1 MRKGSKYYE
10 EDYDDGYDDEE
21 EEEDEEEWYAEE
33 TAAQPP
39 AAPQHVQRTRVAKT
53 APSALGKGLTQT
65 PGAGKAEGAKTAQA
79 AALRSAPQ
87 PLVPGPAGPFRFDT
101 PSPDDAARE
110 AAARGGARKKP
121 PGGQPPPPAPGPAA
135 KDGTEEV
142 SEALRSK
149 LQLGAAPAEDQATQL
164 PPAPRHALSA
174 YEPSAEVARACAA
187 TVAEESAAGAK
198 PRLHLVVLGHVD
210 AGKSTLMGRFL
221 VELGLVPQR
230 VVHKTQREAAAAG
243 KGSFAWAWMLDE
255 RPEERAR
262 GVTVEVAMTRFETS
276 QRQVTLLDAPG
287 HRDFVPAMIAGA
299 AQADAA
305 LLVVD
310 CSVGGFEAGFAPPS
324 GPGSI
329 GGQTREHAQ
338 LARSLGISQLAVVG
352 TKLDAISGDPEE
364 QAARFA
370 AVRGSLEPFLK
381 SCGFASRAVQW
392 LPASG
397 VTGDNLRGRGDGTG
411 LGAWWRGGT
420 LEDAIDAFRPG
431 SGGESER
438 ERALRLPLR
447 LVVHEAAAA
456 GSKGAAQLGGKLEAG
471 ALLPGSRVLV
481 MPSGQAAT
489 VRTLGA
495 EGAGGVAA
503 GGSSPAAL
511 LAGSGVSLTLAGL
524 DDPGSVGP
532 GSIVCDPAWPV
543 PAASAFR
550 ARVLVLQ
557 VPGPILPGQ
566 QVSVYCHAAK
576 ESGTLRRLQQDGP
589 SPRPARFLVS
599 GQRALVEVALARP
612 LALET
617 AADLP
622 ALGRVVLRDGGRTL
636 AVGLI
641 IELL

>member
-1 MRKGSKYYE
+1 MANLSNIMGPALE
-10 EDYDDGYDDEE
+10 ESSVIPTVAVGPDTDDGADIQIDDKLRRA
-21 EEEDEEEWYAEE
+21 AERE
-33 TAAQPP
+33 MRRSSNPSAKRVRTEASIGRFDY
-39 AAPQHVQRTRVAKT
+39 AAPELMEEGLTGFLLTSTFDREK
-53 APSALGKGLTQT
+53 SALKEAVTLL
-65 PGAGKAEGAKTAQA
+65 EGA
-79 AALRSAPQ
+79 L
-87 PLVPGPAGPFRFDT
+87 
-101 PSPDDAARE
+101 
-110 AAARGGARKKP
+110 
-121 PGGQPPPPAPGPAA
+121 
-135 KDGTEEV
+135 
-142 SEALRSK
+142 
-149 LQLGAAPAEDQATQL
+149 
-164 PPAPRHALSA
+164 
-174 YEPSAEVARACAA
+174 
-187 TVAEESAAGAK
+187 
-198 PRLHLVVLGHVD
+198 
-210 AGKSTLMGRFL
+210 
-221 VELGLVPQR
+221 
-230 VVHKTQREAAAAG
+230 REAAAAG

-276 QRQVTLLDAPG
+276 
-287 HRDFVPAMIAGA
+287 
-299 AQADAA
+299 
-305 LLVVD
+305 
-310 CSVGGFEAGFAPPS
+310 GFEAGFAPPS

-511 LAGSGVSLTLAGL
+511 LAGSGASLTLAGL